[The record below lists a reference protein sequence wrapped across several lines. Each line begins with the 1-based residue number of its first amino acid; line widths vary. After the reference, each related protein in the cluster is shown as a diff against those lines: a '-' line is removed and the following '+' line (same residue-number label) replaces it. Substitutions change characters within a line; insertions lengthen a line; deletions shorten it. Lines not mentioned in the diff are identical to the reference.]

1 MVMITLLLPVGPAA
15 AEYRLHTEVTA
26 SEEYNDNIFLTRRD
40 SEFDYITRVVPSIG
54 ITYKAPLWDWDAS
67 YAYDYRY
74 YARAAFRHDETQT
87 ASLTNLTRLAKDLL
101 FLAVRDT
108 YSRVSLDLARDFT
121 KQSLFVNQSDQ
132 NILSANPY
140 ITLHPGVRTSVN
152 VGYIYQNIWYKDP
165 IAIDKIDHITY
176 AEMGHELSSQL
187 TMTVAARYTQDM
199 NRIQDYKQGDLS
211 AGMRYEYLDGSILFG
226 SIGNT
231 WVRVA
236 SGESSTQ
243 LFWNA
248 GFTHSFPKFKFSFE
262 TALSYPNDPKN
273 VLRREDLYT
282 ATIKREVERTS
293 LSATGSLREYRNA
306 QTKHLESSTYS
317 LSGTVSHSI
326 TEQSN
331 ILADLTIERLED
343 NVYDTYSDLYLSGV
357 RYEYHGWENGT
368 LAFTYRYTNSYSPDV
383 YDPALYNTSNYQN
396 NRIMIEFTNK
406 F

>member
-1 MVMITLLLPVGPAA
+1 MAMITLLLPVGPAA

-40 SEFDYITRVVPSIG
+40 SEFDYITRVIPSIG

-74 YARAAFRHDETQT
+74 YARAAFRHDETYT
-87 ASLTNLTRLAKDLL
+87 VSLTNLTRLAKDLL

-121 KQSLFVNQSDQ
+121 QQSLFVNQSDQ

-140 ITLHPGVRTSVN
+140 ITLHPGARTSVN

-176 AEMGHELSSQL
+176 AEMAHDLSSQL
-187 TMTVAARYTQDM
+187 KMTITGRYTQDT
-199 NRIQDYKQGDLS
+199 NRIQDYNQSDLI
-211 AGMRYEYLDGSILFG
+211 AGMRYEYLDGSFLFG

-243 LFWNA
+243 IFWNA
-248 GFTHSFPKFKFSFE
+248 GFTHSFPKFKFFFE

-273 VLRREDLYT
+273 VLRREDRYA

-293 LSATGSLREYRNA
+293 LGATASLTEYRNA

-317 LSGTVSHSI
+317 VSGTISHSI
-326 TEQSN
+326 TEQSK
-331 ILADLTIERLED
+331 ILAELTIQRLED
-343 NVYDTYSDLYLSGV
+343 NVNDTYSDLYLSGV